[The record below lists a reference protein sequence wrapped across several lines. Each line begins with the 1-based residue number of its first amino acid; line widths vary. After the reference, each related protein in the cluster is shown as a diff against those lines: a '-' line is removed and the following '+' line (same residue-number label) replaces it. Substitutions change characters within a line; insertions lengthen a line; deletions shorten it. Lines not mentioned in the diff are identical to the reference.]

1 MFSKMCV
8 VLCAVLAVAASQND
22 FTRDCD
28 VGYSVKCLK
37 LDIVSYIEKMSN
49 KEEFNVLPGV
59 SVIREANSNENK
71 TSEIVS
77 ELARSFPN
85 DADKRLDGFVFAKIT
100 NFMKSHTL
108 RLKLLDTQSI
118 EEARSAFQGRKGGKI
133 GKKGGL
139 ETILAA
145 AMMMKGI
152 F

>member
-1 MFSKMCV
+1 MFSKICV
-8 VLCAVLAVAASQND
+8 VLCTVLAVASSQND

-77 ELARSFPN
+77 GNLFCEL
-85 DADKRLDGFVFAKIT
+85 VFS
-100 NFMKSHTL
+100 NYFF
-108 RLKLLDTQSI
+108 LLSYFYI
-118 EEARSAFQGRKGGKI
+118 
-133 GKKGGL
+133 
-139 ETILAA
+139 
-145 AMMMKGI
+145 
-152 F
+152 